1 MDPWKFYDI
10 THRDHVF
17 CNPLSSAK
25 FDELIDV
32 LRLAPRARVLDVA
45 CGKAEL
51 LIRLVERYSVSAVG
65 VDISPFCIRD
75 ARAKAAAR
83 VSRAEISFIEMD
95 GAHYKAGEEPFDL
108 AMCVG
113 ASWIWHGHRDTLRSL
128 SGFVRPD
135 GLVLTGEP
143 YWRRPPDPS
152 YLAAERMRLEDFSTH
167 DGNVAVGIEV
177 GLTPLYII
185 AGSEDDWDRYES
197 LQWQAA
203 ERFAAE
209 HPNDPDL
216 PELLARVQKARDAY
230 LRWGRDTM
238 GWALYLFRR

>member
-51 LIRLVERYSVSAVG
+51 LIRLVERYAVSAVG

-75 ARAKAAAR
+75 ATVKAAAR
-83 VSRAEISFIEMD
+83 VPRAEISFLEMD
-95 GAHYKAGEEPFDL
+95 GAHYKAGEGSFDL

-113 ASWIWHGHRDTLRSL
+113 ASWIWQGYRDTLRSL
-128 SGFVRPD
+128 RGFVRQD
-135 GLVLTGEP
+135 GLVLAGEP
-143 YWRRPPDPS
+143 YWRRTPDPS

-167 DGNVAVGIEV
+167 DGNVAVGIEL
-177 GLTPLYII
+177 GLTPLYTT

-203 ERFAAE
+203 EHFAAE
-209 HPNDPDL
+209 HPDDPDL
-216 PELLARVQKARDAY
+216 AEVLARVRDARDTY
-230 LRWGRDTM
+230 LRWGRGTM

>member
-32 LRLAPRARVLDVA
+32 LRLAPSARVLDVA

-75 ARAKAAAR
+75 ARAKAASR
-83 VSRAEISFIEMD
+83 VPRADISFLEMD
-95 GAHYKAGEEPFDL
+95 GAHYKAGEEPVDL

-113 ASWIWHGHRDTLRSL
+113 ASWIWQGHRDTLRSL
-128 SGFVRPD
+128 SSFVRPG

-152 YLAAERMRLEDFSTH
+152 YLADGRMRLEDFSTH
-167 DGNVAVGIEV
+167 DGNVAVGVEV
-177 GLTPLYII
+177 GLTPLYTI

-203 ERFAAE
+203 ERFTAE
-209 HPNDPDL
+209 HPDDPDL
-216 PELLARVQKARDAY
+216 AELLARVRNARDTY
-230 LRWGRDTM
+230 LRWGRGTM

>member
-1 MDPWKFYDI
+1 MDSRKFYDI

-32 LRLAPRARVLDVA
+32 LHLAPGARVLDIA

-51 LIRLVERYSVSAVG
+51 LIRLVERYGVSGVG
-65 VDISPFCIRD
+65 VDISPYCIRD

-83 VSRAEISFIEMD
+83 VPQAEIPLVEMD
-95 GAHYKAGEEPFDL
+95 AAHYQAGGDRFDL

-113 ASWIWHGHRDTLRSL
+113 ASWIWHGHRDTLRAL
-128 SGFVRPD
+128 SGFVHSN
-135 GLVLTGEP
+135 GLVLAGEP
-143 YWRRPPDPS
+143 FWRQPPDPA
-152 YLAAERMRLEDFSTH
+152 YLAAEGMRVEDFSTH
-167 DGNVAVGIEV
+167 DGNMAIGIEL

-185 AGSEDDWDRYES
+185 AGSKGDWDRYES
-197 LQWQAA
+197 LQWLAA
-203 ERFAAE
+203 ERFAVE
-209 HPNDPDL
+209 HPEDPDL
-216 PELLARVQKARDAY
+216 PELLARVRKARDVY
-230 LRWGRDTM
+230 LRWGRDTL

>member
-32 LRLAPRARVLDVA
+32 LRLAPSARVLDVA

-75 ARAKAAAR
+75 ARAKAASR
-83 VSRAEISFIEMD
+83 VPRADISFLEMD
-95 GAHYKAGEEPFDL
+95 GAHYKGGQEPVDL

-113 ASWIWHGHRDTLRSL
+113 ASWIWQGHRDTLRSL
-128 SGFVRPD
+128 SSFVRPG

-152 YLAAERMRLEDFSTH
+152 YLADGRMRLEDFSTH
-167 DGNVAVGIEV
+167 DGNVAVGGEV
-177 GLTPLYII
+177 GLTPLYTI

-203 ERFAAE
+203 ERFAVE
-209 HPNDPDL
+209 HPDDPDL
-216 PELLARVQKARDAY
+216 AELLARVRNARDTY
-230 LRWGRDTM
+230 LRWGRGTM